1 MNITKKLPVT
11 VLSGFLGAGKTTLL
25 NHVLHNKEGLKV
37 AVIVNDMSE
46 VNVDA
51 ELVKSEN
58 TLSRTEE
65 KLVEMSNGCICCTLR
80 EDLMIEVERLAKEDR
95 FDYLLIESTGI
106 SEPVPVAQTF
116 SFVDEENGIDLS
128 KFSYVDTMVTV
139 VDAFNFFKDFGSP
152 ETLMDRKLTDIEGD
166 YRTIVNLLTDQI
178 EFANVIILNK
188 KDLVSEE
195 HIGVLKAAIHKLN
208 PSAKIIESSFSKVDP
223 KKILNTGLFNFEEAE
238 QSAGWIEELNKDEH
252 TPETEEYGISSFVY
266 RSQKPFDPARFWYY
280 VQHHFPSTIIRS
292 KGLFWLASRP
302 EQALIWGQAGGSLR
316 ADSAG
321 VWWSSMPFE
330 KRIRYM
336 AFVENQKQIEA
347 GWNETFGDR
356 KNEIVF
362 IGQDMDE
369 TAIKSALEACL
380 ATEDELATQKWKHG
394 NRATRMNGQCSGL
407 MFINLKKSLVS
418 IRRYLLKHPGESYN
432 YYHLAGCL
440 RFQRIIVKLDLQ
452 LLQLSSFRTDGP
464 IQLALQFL

>member
-1 MNITKKLPVT
+1 MITTKKLPVT

-51 ELVKSEN
+51 DLVKNEN

-80 EDLMIEVERLAKEDR
+80 EDLMVEVEKLASENR

-128 KFSYVDTMVTV
+128 KFSYIDTMVTV

-152 ETLMDRKLTDIEGD
+152 ELLMDRELTDMEGD
-166 YRTIVNLLTDQI
+166 DRTIVNLLTDQI

-188 KDLVSEE
+188 ADLVSKETL
-195 HIGVLKAAIHKLN
+195 GVLRSTIKKLN
-208 PSAKIIESSFSKVDP
+208 PKARIIESSYSKVSS
-223 KKILNTGLFNFEEAE
+223 KEILNTGLFNFEEAE
-238 QSAGWIEELNKDEH
+238 QSAGWLEELNKEDH

-266 RSQKPFDPARFWYY
+266 RSRKPFDPERFFSY
-280 VQHHFPSTIIRS
+280 VQDKFPNTIIRS
-292 KGLFWLASRP
+292 KGLFWMASRP
-302 EQALIWGQAGGSLR
+302 EQALIWGQAGGSLK

-321 VWWSSMPFE
+321 VWWSSMPFNQ
-330 KRIRYM
+330 RTQYAGFI
-336 AFVENQKQIEA
+336 ENQEEIES
-347 GWNETFGDR
+347 GWDGKFGDR

-369 TAIKSALEACL
+369 EGIRADLDRCLSTEGELE
-380 ATEDELATQKWKHG
+380 TNFWVDGYRDHWPVPRFSEL
-394 NRATRMNGQCSGL
+394 S
-407 MFINLKKSLVS
+407 
-418 IRRYLLKHPGESYN
+418 
-432 YYHLAGCL
+432 
-440 RFQRIIVKLDLQ
+440 
-452 LLQLSSFRTDGP
+452 
-464 IQLALQFL
+464 

>member
-1 MNITKKLPVT
+1 MVKTNKLPVT

-51 ELVKSEN
+51 DLVKNEN

-80 EDLMIEVERLAKEDR
+80 EDLMVEVEKLAKENK

-128 KFSYVDTMVTV
+128 KFSYIDTMVTV

-152 ETLMDRKLTDIEGD
+152 ELLMDRELTDMEGD
-166 YRTIVNLLTDQI
+166 DRTIVNLLTDQV
-178 EFANVIILNK
+178 EFANVIVLNK
-188 KDLVSEE
+188 ADLVNDETLGLLRST
-195 HIGVLKAAIHKLN
+195 IKKLN
-208 PSAKIIESSFSKVDP
+208 PKARIIESSYSKVSP
-223 KKILNTGLFNFEEAE
+223 KEILNTGLFNFEEAE
-238 QSAGWIEELNKDEH
+238 QSAGWLEELNKEEH

-266 RSQKPFDPARFWYY
+266 RSRKPFDPVRFFSY
-280 VQHHFPSTIIRS
+280 VQEKFPNTIIRS
-292 KGLFWLASRP
+292 KGLFWMASRP
-302 EQALIWGQAGGSLR
+302 EQALIWGQAGGSLK

-321 VWWSSMPFE
+321 VWWSSMPFKE
-330 KRIRYM
+330 RVQYAGFI
-336 AFVENQKQIEA
+336 ENQEHIES
-347 GWNETFGDR
+347 GWDRRFGDR

-369 TAIKSALEACL
+369 ELIRSDLDSCL
-380 ATEDELATQKWKHG
+380 STEDELATNFWVDGYADHWP
-394 NRATRMNGQCSGL
+394 
-407 MFINLKKSLVS
+407 I
-418 IRRYLLKHPGESYN
+418 P
-432 YYHLAGCL
+432 
-440 RFQRIIVKLDLQ
+440 RFSEMYQ
-452 LLQLSSFRTDGP
+452 
-464 IQLALQFL
+464 